1 MGLMDKISG
10 DSMSTT
16 PVARPSQERK
26 VDEGRSQQLMDA
38 IEESGVPSNVIL
50 LTEKEFTRGGRQV
63 GDSVGKLI
71 FGTIFCAIPLFGIIG
86 MAVGGALVFLP
97 CLLIITIPFFWF
109 GGRILQ
115 GSIQNLFYPE
125 PLEDVHTI
133 YWFDERH
140 RFIAVVEHTSDPE
153 TGQEFYPE
161 SLGGLYLKSSDE
173 IAILYDPPSEGAMTP
188 GSRRVCLWDPHSQE
202 ESFVLLNLEWFS
214 YYDEEEARDRARYYS
229 RKLGLKFN
237 LETDDTAEYNMD
249 VINPEGGLMFIRR

>member
-1 MGLMDKISG
+1 MDKISA
-10 DSMSTT
+10 DSTSTT

-63 GDSVGKLI
+63 GVSVGMLI
-71 FGTIFCAIPLFGIIG
+71 FGTVFCAIPLVGIIG

-115 GSIQNLFYPE
+115 GSIQNLFYPD
-125 PLEDVHTI
+125 PLGMSTPSIGLMSAIASLRWWNTRPTQKRDRNSI
-133 YWFDERH
+133 PSRWAASISNH
-140 RFIAVVEHTSDPE
+140 RT
-153 TGQEFYPE
+153 
-161 SLGGLYLKSSDE
+161 KS
-173 IAILYDPPSEGAMTP
+173 PFFTTPSEGAMTP
-188 GSRRVCLWDPHSQE
+188 GRRRVCLSDPHSQE

-214 YYDEEEARDRARYYS
+214 YYHEEEARDRARYYS

-237 LETDDTAEYNMD
+237 LETHDAAEYNMD